1 MQTTTFTTEQVQ
13 QMMAMM
19 AGAINKQAGE
29 TGLDMTSFAKMLGN
43 KPKQSRKPR
52 KEVETG
58 ERCMAWACGADGA
71 PKQCSHK
78 RKEDSLNGEF
88 CGAHDKK
95 ARVTMEPLQYDADG
109 NKIGLFLGRAD
120 QPAPWK
126 DAENRVIIRWQGAE
140 FDEAWAELEKSE
152 TGIVWA
158 PHNTDNFTAN
168 GERKPRAKSD
178 KPKKTKKEKVE
189 KVPKADKP
197 KRTKN
202 AYMHYLAAVR
212 ADVKAEL
219 VAAAEEGQKVT
230 VALVTKRVGEM
241 WNEIKNTEAADP
253 YKQAAA
259 AEATQSKAVVI
270 TPKAATPAASPPGAP
285 VKKQQTPEHEE
296 EAEEAP
302 VEPAEE
308 APVEQVASP
317 VAPAASPVAEAPV
330 EAAPAEEE
338 GEEME
343 EVPGHEGLYFDAEG
357 DVYDEDGEHKG
368 TYIDGELK
376 LED

>member
-1 MQTTTFTTEQVQ
+1 M
-13 QMMAMM
+13 
-19 AGAINKQAGE
+19 
-29 TGLDMTSFAKMLGN
+29 DMTSFAKMLGN

-140 FDEAWAELEKSE
+140 FDEAWKELEQSE

-158 PHNTDNFTAN
+158 PHNTGNFTAN
-168 GERKPRAKSD
+168 GERKPRAKSEG
-178 KPKKTKKEKVE
+178 KPKKQKVQ
-189 KVPKADKP
+189 KAPKADKP

-202 AYMHYLAAVR
+202 AYMHFLAEKR

-230 VALVTKRVGEM
+230 VAHVTKRVGEL

-259 AEATQSKAVVI
+259 AEATAAKAVVV
-270 TPKAATPAASPPGAP
+270 TPEAEPAEEAPIVTPEAAPAVSPPGAP
-285 VKKQQTPEHEE
+285 VKKQKTPEPAHVEE
-296 EAEEAP
+296 EDAP
-302 VEPAEE
+302 S
-308 APVEQVASP
+308 SP
-317 VAPAASPVAEAPV
+317 VAPAAAPMEAPV
-330 EAAPAEEE
+330 EAAAEEE

-343 EVPGHEGLYFDAEG
+343 EVPGQEGLYFDSNG
-357 DVYDEDGEHKG
+357 DVYDEDGEYKG
-368 TYIDGELK
+368 TYSAENGFVK
-376 LED
+376 A